1 MGNLCCKQSKV
12 DPDQI
17 QNLQNQGMLQ
27 WHMLHFQ
34 LSHLSQFGQN
44 HLGTFE
50 HFFEQVIG
58 IFYCA
63 II

>member
-17 QNLQNQGMLQ
+17 QNLQNQGMLR
-27 WHMLHFQ
+27 WSQ
-34 LSHLSQFGQN
+34 LSQMSQVSQFGSN